1 MALAKLTLLALAA
14 VCAALPEPA
23 VMVPQLE
30 RRAPYAGGGFALVT
44 ANTCP
49 AGYQTLGD
57 VNLSVCCPPNT
68 QQTSPS
74 GPGAR
79 SCCPSSTSPPFTRLL
94 VPVNGAKDGT
104 D

>member
-30 RRAPYAGGGFALVT
+30 RRAPYAGGGFALVA

-49 AGYQTLGD
+49 AGYQSLGGGSQS
-57 VNLSVCCPPNT
+57 LCCPPNT
-68 QQTSPS
+68 QQTSPDGS
-74 GPGAR
+74 GAR
-79 SCCPSSTSPPFTRLL
+79 SCCPSSTSPPFARLL
-94 VPVNGAKDGT
+94 LPFSGAEDGT